1 MAAPGR
7 THDFDLTRMEL
18 QQALQSEPFRFRFFQ
33 AVRLLE
39 RINPGRQP
47 VGRFFPPA
55 TEVVRFTV
63 HQSLAFP
70 ASEIQEMEWPDD
82 KAPRMSV
89 NFIGLT
95 GPLGVL
101 PIAYTE
107 MMLERSRL
115 RDHAPAEFF
124 DLFNH
129 RMISLFY
136 QAWEKYRFGIGY
148 ERHEHD
154 RMAEYLL
161 DLIGLGTG
169 GLQQRQTNPD
179 ESMLF
184 YSGLLS
190 RRVRPALGLEQM
202 LSDYFNVPVEVDQF
216 AGNWY
221 RVSKDTQTQFA
232 DGRSQSECLGFGVLV
247 GDEIWDEQAG
257 VRVRIGPLPMKRYLD
272 FLPEGS
278 SYDSLRSMIRFYF
291 NDELDFQVQLVLK
304 REDTPACELGNEDP
318 AAPRLG
324 WVTWVKT
331 SPMKRDPG
339 ETILRI

>member
-1 MAAPGR
+1 
-7 THDFDLTRMEL
+7 L
-18 QQALQSEPFRFRFFQ
+18 
-33 AVRLLE
+33 
-39 RINPGRQP
+39 NPGRGP
-47 VGRFFPPA
+47 VGRFSHPD
-55 TEVVRFTV
+55 TEVVRFSV
-63 HQSLAFP
+63 HQSVAFP
-70 ASEIQEMEWPDD
+70 ASEIQAMDWPEG
-82 KAPRMSV
+82 KAPRMQV
-89 NFIGLT
+89 NFFGLT

-107 MMLERSRL
+107 MMLERAKA
-115 RDHAPAEFF
+115 RDHAPREFF
-124 DLFNH
+124 DVFNH

-148 ERHEHD
+148 ERHERD

-169 GLQQRQTNPD
+169 GLLQRQANTD
-179 ESMLF
+179 ESLLF

-202 LSDYFNVPVEVDQF
+202 LSDYFDVPVEVDQF

-221 RVSKDTQTQFA
+221 RVSKDTQTLFA
-232 DGRSQSECLGFGVLV
+232 DGKSQSECLGFGALV

-257 VRVRIGPLPMKRYLD
+257 VRVRIGPLPLARYLD

-304 REDTPACELGNEDP
+304 REDTPACELGNQDP

-331 SPMKRDPG
+331 APMKRDPG